1 MLPALLW
8 LVTVLTSVE
17 AQSAKPACLDACLP
31 PTSQLQAVCSSNTLP
46 SVLDCVNSTCTH
58 TYLASHMTLAYTPKI
73 LYSCQ
78 QSLVPGATEPG
89 DTLTLHGDGRCK
101 TSPYAFRS
109 FVTDGGSQ
117 AMARACHVEI
127 YANEGCEGEST
138 QLSLNDLEEGGCQ
151 FTGGK
156 SAKMICRLAESENQ
170 AALTHLRAMC
180 PRMMANYAD
189 FDDTSTST
197 VTSLPALASINE
209 TTKPSM
215 ASSTMMGGND
225 TGVLATAEPY
235 TGMATKT
242 AQASI
247 AALTLLCVVFATL

>member
-1 MLPALLW
+1 
-8 LVTVLTSVE
+8 
-17 AQSAKPACLDACLP
+17 
-31 PTSQLQAVCSSNTLP
+31 
-46 SVLDCVNSTCTH
+46 
-58 TYLASHMTLAYTPKI
+58 MTLADTPKI
-73 LYSCQ
+73 MYSCQ

-89 DTLTLHGDGRCK
+89 DTLTLHGDGRCE

-127 YANEGCEGEST
+127 HANEGCEGEST
-138 QLSLNDLEEGGCQ
+138 QLSLNGLEEGGCQ

-156 SAKMICRLAESENQ
+156 SAKMICRLAKSENQ

-180 PRMMANYAD
+180 PRMMANYVD
-189 FDDTSTST
+189 FNDTSASIL
-197 VTSLPALASINE
+197 TSLPALASVNE
-209 TTKPSM
+209 TAKPST
-215 ASSTMMGGND
+215 ASPTMMGGND
-225 TGVLATAEPY
+225 NGVLATAEPY

-242 AQASI
+242 AQVSI

>member
-1 MLPALLW
+1 
-8 LVTVLTSVE
+8 
-17 AQSAKPACLDACLP
+17 
-31 PTSQLQAVCSSNTLP
+31 
-46 SVLDCVNSTCTH
+46 
-58 TYLASHMTLAYTPKI
+58 MTLAYTPKV

-78 QSLVPGATEPG
+78 QSLVPGATESG
-89 DTLTLHGDGRCK
+89 DTLTLHGDGRYK

-180 PRMMANYAD
+180 PRLMASYVD
-189 FDDTSTST
+189 FNNTSTST
-197 VTSLPALASINE
+197 GTSLPALASINE
-209 TTKPSM
+209 TAKPST
-215 ASSTMMGGND
+215 ASSAMMGGND
-225 TGVLATAEPY
+225 TGGLATAEPY